1 MAARD
6 VVMRQAWVVLLILL
20 AAIAVSGCATNAD
33 SDLPWNTPQPW
44 EGSPTIPGMSGS
56 GSGY

>member
-1 MAARD
+1 
-6 VVMRQAWVVLLILL
+6 MRKAWVVLLLLL
-20 AAIAVSGCATNAD
+20 AAIALSGCATSAD